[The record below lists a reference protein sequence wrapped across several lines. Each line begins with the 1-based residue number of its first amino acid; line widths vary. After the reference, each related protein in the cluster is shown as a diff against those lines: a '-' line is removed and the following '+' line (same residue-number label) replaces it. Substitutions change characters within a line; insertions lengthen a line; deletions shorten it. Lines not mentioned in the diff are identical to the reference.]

1 MMNAGPFDNLPPLSK
16 SDALRILK
24 TPIKDLALSSDYYKA
39 VFHLSK
45 YYCSE
50 SEKALLDLV
59 KSDSKEASVLLAK
72 RKAIEVLG
80 RMKCKKAIPYIGKA
94 LNSSDPFI
102 VENSAWALQEIGCNN
117 IDFHNCIGS
126 LLDNPN
132 HNHRVLIQ
140 SLAKMNAITQLSKIE
155 KVYYKDNISP
165 GIKGASIAA
174 IKILTGKLS
183 DTDLLR
189 NYLDLDN
196 QNDRQAAVQ
205 DVIDSQAYKLL
216 GYVLKTPISP
226 FFRIRALDLLWPKIQ
241 SEFLEFNI
249 LNSIEFVLLEDPREV
264 RLIKNKIC
272 SPDVNL
278 LIHDLFSPDFNQCY
292 ASLKLLLEQKPSEI
306 LLALENNWDKL
317 KKDYGVVYFLV
328 ILFRYMDISL
338 LDFKKIGLELIEHC
352 LDQSWSPFMKF
363 KPQAILLSC
372 QLDTNLFKTNFDNWL
387 DESISPN
394 WLCRYSAL
402 MCYERL
408 IENNKFNIKKD
419 KILEKKTDSN
429 KFVRLKA
436 KYILKNLFI
445 E

>member
-1 MMNAGPFDNLPPLSK
+1 MMNAGPFDNLPRLSK

-50 SEKALLDLV
+50 SEQALLDLV

-80 RMKCKKAIPYIGKA
+80 RMKCKKAIPYIGKT
-94 LNSSDPFI
+94 LKSSDPFI
-102 VENSAWALQEIGCNN
+102 VENSAWALQEIGCKN
-117 IDFHNCIGS
+117 IDFHNLIGS

-155 KVYYKDNISP
+155 KVHSKDNISP
-165 GIKGASIAA
+165 GTKGASIAA

-183 DTDLLR
+183 DTELLR
-189 NYLDLDN
+189 GYLDLDN

-205 DVIDSQAYKLL
+205 DVVDSHAYKLL
-216 GYVLKTPISP
+216 DYVLKTPISP

-249 LNSIEFVLLEDPREV
+249 LDSIEFVLLDDPREI
-264 RLIKNKIC
+264 RLINNQIC
-272 SPDVNL
+272 PPNVNL
-278 LIHDLFSPDFNQCY
+278 LIQGLFSTDFNQCY

-317 KKDYGVVYFLV
+317 IKDYGAVYCLV

-338 LDFKKIGLELIEHC
+338 VDFKKIGLELIEHC
-352 LDQSWSPFMKF
+352 LDESWPPFMKF
-363 KPQAILLSC
+363 KPQAILLSY

-402 MCYERL
+402 MCCERL
-408 IENNKFNIKKD
+408 IERNEFHIKKD

-429 KFVRLKA
+429 TFVRLKA
-436 KYILKNLFI
+436 KYILENLFV